1 MKTITRTGIGRMAS
15 NQQNT
20 IIGGGGSSSGSG
32 GGGGSTGYAEE
43 AGHALEADHA
53 NEATTAQNLAQ
64 NSTDWQKI
72 ADKTLAQTI
81 TEVWTF
87 AKGIISTLKSYFN
100 AGIEV
105 TGGTKTDSLNAT
117 GNATIGGN
125 AEVTGTSKV
134 GAHVVENNSL
144 IMGNQSIWGTLDVD
158 GDADFDGDINANGN
172 MTAAQ
177 MIAQVFKSI
186 GYTQAVNM
194 IGKGFGV
201 TLDANGMATLQTD
214 HLLVLGRMIVNS
226 LNIREVSYIGGS
238 YQLTSAASQAI
249 KVQPLYT
256 TISYKP
262 DTRYWT
268 PNGSGDVVGYRL
280 LWLAD
285 NGSVGTMNY
294 WKQGDNAQC
303 QTFNVTQPGSYTAAA
318 NQYYKRCVCRV
329 GQVTMT
335 EGGITKKYHYA
346 DLANI
351 ADPLLFDADDNPIYT
366 VDGSQTFD
374 GMMTGST
381 VPADG
386 DKVVQCGSQ
395 ADATRQGCVYITAEG
410 EASIGIYDGIKDF
423 RPLSNY
429 EIHYMSKSA
438 VRMNAAYF
446 SWRTNGNL
454 RSQADVLT
462 DLDDTMT
469 EVADINVNLSGIN
482 MTVGKMTITKH
493 NGITANYDFW
503 EQGGDHTIRNSS
515 WESGYWTQNGTP
527 SASSYRIRSSQ
538 VVYSFGQ
545 ANGFLVYDMNGGQSL
560 QFFEFNNNGT
570 GQPPTYALRYTP
582 PTQFATPETYTV
594 KAHILSYISDGQ
606 GGWTFDQHAEEAVA
620 NSGVVFITPSKGSA
634 VRFRIYFV
642 ATGKMIGSDPVDAIT
657 NLQPYLAQAKVS
669 NSLIQMVSDQL
680 KVMVNQCGLNI
691 KQRVIE
697 LIANKVN
704 FLMPDGSTNAKIWI
718 DPADGALNAVDGNF
732 SGTVRANN
740 LFIMVSVSSGSGAS
754 LTDRA
759 EVVTMIDQNTNV
771 TWVYVL
777 NDIPAT
783 TYGHAF
789 TAGQYLTGQ
798 EINELVDSAS
808 QFCWKDDTTN
818 FRICTGPATQVMLVN
833 KANADYQGYTF
844 IPRCQDVPGKTIEFR
859 NNTTNHSDA
868 EIRQVDL
875 AQNVFAS
882 GAYVADIDDDD
893 YNDVAYGA
901 NLEYHDSV
909 PMGGTLVLYS
919 TGTVWLRLRR
929 TNS

>member
-1 MKTITRTGIGRMAS
+1 MTT
-15 NQQNT
+15 
-20 IIGGGGSSSGSG
+20 GGSTVISGSGSGSGGSG
-32 GGGGSTGYAEE
+32 GGGGTADYAAE
-43 AGHALEADHA
+43 AGHAQTADEATHA
-53 NEATTAQNLAQ
+53 TSADTATTAATATNLDA
-64 NSTDWQKI
+64 NSTDWTKI
-72 ADKTLAQTI
+72 MRKDIEQTAA
-81 TEVWTF
+81 EVITF
-87 AKGIISTLKSYFN
+87 AKGIVSTLVSKFK
-100 AGIEV
+100 AGILI
-105 TGGTKTDSLNAT
+105 GANDDFGINSS
-117 GNATIGGN
+117 GNATLSDITCDDIT
-125 AEVTGTSKV
+125 A
-134 GAHVVENNSL
+134 
-144 IMGNQSIWGTLDVD
+144 D
-158 GDADFDGDINANGN
+158 GDVTSNGEVEAYSDITSTHGN
-172 MTAAQ
+172 MQAVQ
-177 MIAQVFKSI
+177 MISDTFKSI
-186 GYTQAVNM
+186 GFNDAWLDM
-194 IGKGFGV
+194 IGQGFGV
-201 TLDANGMATLQTD
+201 KTDANGISSLQVD
-214 HLLVLGRMIVNS
+214 NLLVLGQMIVNS
-226 LNIREVSYIGGS
+226 LNIREVSFIGGAYYLS
-238 YQLTSAASQAI
+238 PAASEVA
-249 KVQPLYT
+249 KVQPLYS
-256 TISYKP
+256 TISYAP

-280 LWLAD
+280 LWKAD
-285 NGSVGTMNY
+285 NGSIGTMNY
-294 WKQGDNAQC
+294 WHQGDMLYCHTFNITAPGQYTNAQ
-303 QTFNVTQPGSYTAAA
+303 
-318 NQYYKRCVCRV
+318 NQNYKRLVCRV
-329 GQVTMT
+329 GTVAIDGTN
-335 EGGITKKYHYA
+335 YHYA
-346 DLANI
+346 DVANI
-351 ADPLLFDADDNPIYT
+351 IECYLFDANDNAIYN
-366 VDGSQTFD
+366 VDGGTLFAGITSSGNT
-374 GMMTGST
+374 T
-381 VPADG
+381 PKAN
-386 DKVVQCGSQ
+386 DKVVACGSQ
-395 ADATRQGCVYITAEG
+395 ADATRQGVILISTEG

-423 RPLSNY
+423 RSLSNY

-446 SWRTNGNL
+446 SWRVNGNL

-469 EVADINVNLSGIN
+469 DVADINVNLKGIN

-503 EQGGDHTIRNSS
+503 EQGGGHTIRNSS
-515 WESGYWTQNGTP
+515 WESGYWQQNGTP

-545 ANGFLVYDMNGGQSL
+545 ADGFLVYDMNGGQSM

-582 PTQFATPETYTV
+582 PTQFAVPETYTV

-606 GGWTFDQHAEEAVA
+606 GGWTFDQHAEEADA
-620 NSGVVFITPSKGSA
+620 NSGVVFITPSKGSI

-691 KQRVIE
+691 KNRVID

-704 FLMPDGSTNAKIWI
+704 FLMPDGSTNAKVSI
-718 DPADGALNAVDGNF
+718 DPATGALNAVDGNF
-732 SGTVRANN
+732 AGTVRANN

-754 LTDRA
+754 TTDRA
-759 EVVTMIDQNTNV
+759 EVVTMIDENTNV

-777 NDIPAT
+777 NDIPAS

-798 EINELVDSAS
+798 EIDALVDQAS
-808 QFCWKDDTTN
+808 QFCWKDYTTN

-833 KANADYQGYTF
+833 KANADYSGYTY
-844 IPRCQDVPGKTIEFR
+844 IPRCQDVPGKTIEIR
-859 NNTTNHSDA
+859 NNTSNHSDA

-882 GAYVADIDDDD
+882 GAYISDADGDS
-893 YNDVAYGA
+893 YNELSYGS

-929 TNS
+929 TNN

>member
-1 MKTITRTGIGRMAS
+1 MKTLTRQGIQRMTTGGTTVA
-15 NQQNT
+15 
-20 IIGGGGSSSGSG
+20 GGSGSGSGGSGSG
-32 GGGGSTGYAEE
+32 GGGSADYAAE
-43 AGHALEADHA
+43 AGHAQTADT
-53 NEATTAQNLAQ
+53 ATNLDA

-72 ADKTLAQTI
+72 MRKDIAQTAA
-81 TEVWTF
+81 EVITF
-87 AKGIISTLKSYFN
+87 AKGIVSTLKSYFN
-100 AGIEV
+100 GGIEV

-134 GAHVVENNSL
+134 GAHVVENDSL
-144 IMGNQSIWGTLDVD
+144 VMGNQSIWGTLGVD
-158 GDADFDGDINANGN
+158 GDADFDGNINANGN

-177 MIAQVFKSI
+177 MIAQVFKTI
-186 GYTQAVNM
+186 GFTQAVNM

-201 TLDANGMATLQTD
+201 TVDANGNATLQTD

-226 LNIREVSYIGGS
+226 LNIREVSYIGGT
-238 YQLTSAASQAI
+238 YLLTPAACQAI
-249 KVQPLYT
+249 KVQPLFT
-256 TISYKP
+256 SISYQP

-268 PNGSGDVVGYRL
+268 PDGSGTVVGYRL

-285 NGSVGTMNY
+285 NGTNGTVNY
-294 WKQGDNAQC
+294 WHQGDIAMC
-303 QTFNVTQPGSYTAAA
+303 QTFNVTQTGGSTAA
-318 NQYYKRCVCRV
+318 NQYYKRVVCRV
-329 GQVTMT
+329 GQVNIT
-335 EGGITKKYHYA
+335 EGGITKKYHYC
-346 DLANI
+346 DLSNI
-351 ADPLLFDADDNPIYT
+351 TGPLLFDAEDNPIYT

-374 GMMTGST
+374 GMMTNST
-381 VPADG
+381 TPKDG
-386 DKVVQCGSQ
+386 DTVVQCGSQ
-395 ADATRQGCVYITAEG
+395 SDATRQGAVLITAEG

-423 RPLSNY
+423 RALTNY

-469 EVADINVNLSGIN
+469 EVADINVNMNGIN
-482 MTVGKMTITKH
+482 MTVGKMTITIQ

-503 EQGGDHTIRNSS
+503 EQSGEHTIRNSS
-515 WESGYWTQNGTP
+515 WESGYWTNQGNA

-538 VVYSFGQ
+538 TIYSFGQ
-545 ANGFLVYDMNGGQSL
+545 ANGFLVYDMNGGQNM

-582 PTQFATPETYTV
+582 PTQFAVPETYTV

-606 GGWTFDQHAEEAVA
+606 GGWTFDQHAEEADA

-691 KQRVIE
+691 KNRVID

-704 FLMPDGSTNAKIWI
+704 FLMPDGSTNPLISI
-718 DPADGALNAVDGNF
+718 DPTTGALNAVDGNF
-732 SGTVRANN
+732 SGTVKANN

-754 LTDRA
+754 INDRA
-759 EVVTMIDQNTNV
+759 EVVTMIDENTNV

-777 NDIPAT
+777 YNIPAS

-798 EINELVDSAS
+798 EIDALVDQAS

-833 KANADYQGYTF
+833 KANADYSGYTF
-844 IPRCQDVPGKTIEFR
+844 IPRCQDVPGKTIEIR

-882 GAYVADIDDDD
+882 GAYVADTDNDE

-929 TNS
+929 TNN